1 MFSAFQQQQLM
12 RLQQHAAQQVYQAQE
27 QPSLQHALRAN
38 VPPGS
43 QQIARG
49 QTSDDM
55 MMDAQASENPL
66 NVRRSSYFF
75 LSHYV
80 YKSWK
85 TLC

>member
-27 QPSLQHALRAN
+27 QPSLQQAMRAN

-49 QTSDDM
+49 QTSEDM
-55 MMDAQASENPL
+55 MMDTNAQAPENTP
-66 NVRRSSYFF
+66 NVQCFF
-75 LSHYV
+75 MLI
-80 YKSWK
+80 
-85 TLC
+85 